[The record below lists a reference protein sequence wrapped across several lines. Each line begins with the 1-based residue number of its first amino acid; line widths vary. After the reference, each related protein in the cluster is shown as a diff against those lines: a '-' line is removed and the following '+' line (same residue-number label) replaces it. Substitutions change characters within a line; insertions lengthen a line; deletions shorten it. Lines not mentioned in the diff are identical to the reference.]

1 MEEKPKAMWRV
12 WALFAIPPVL
22 FLVVIIAASIYF
34 GMITGGDAQAITES
48 VTRSTPSLLLIV
60 QIILLLIF
68 GAILW
73 AEHLP
78 IRLIGWQVVSGQKL
92 WQEIIIGAL
101 PGVALAFLYFSVLSP
116 LMITAQKVLGDY
128 VPPGELLP
136 SLGKAALPFFLANV
150 ILAPF
155 VEENIYRGYGITRLQ
170 QRFSTPV
177 AIVISCFF
185 FGLLHWA
192 GGFWYIVL
200 TSIVAGG
207 LFAGLFVW
215 RKNVV
220 VAYAA
225 QLALNLVEFLYVWL
239 WVSR

>member
-1 MEEKPKAMWRV
+1 
-12 WALFAIPPVL
+12 
-22 FLVVIIAASIYF
+22 
-34 GMITGGDAQAITES
+34 MITGGDAQAITEN
-48 VTRSTPSLLLIV
+48 VTRSTASLLLIV

-68 GAILW
+68 GATLR
-73 AEHLP
+73 AERLP
-78 IRLIGWQVVSGQKL
+78 IRLIGWQIASGQKL

-101 PGVALAFLYFSVLSP
+101 LGVTLAFLYFSILSP
-116 LMITAQKVLGDY
+116 LMITAQQVLGDY

-136 SLGKAALPFFLANV
+136 SLGGAVLPFLLANV

-200 TSIVAGG
+200 TGIVAGG

-215 RKNVV
+215 RKNIVT
-220 VAYAA
+220 AYAA
-225 QLALNLVEFLYVWL
+225 HLALNLVEFLYVWL
-239 WVSR
+239 WISR